1 MHFALNKTRT
11 LPDIHRAFERLTQ
24 AVARGKLAPGE
35 AESIFHLLEAES
47 RPGKKQQWAPDLARV
62 WRQQIG

>member
-24 AVARGKLAPGE
+24 AVARGKLALGQ
-35 AESIFHLLEAES
+35 AESISRVLEAES
-47 RPGKKQQWAPDLARV
+47 RVLEKSNNGRLSLPKFGDSR
-62 WRQQIG
+62 